1 MFEWLKNNR
10 QKNIKGAFFNQVDIT
25 EGEFI
30 KVVPV
35 GNFPQHPDGPHEI
48 TPADIQAMAINFNN
62 SKKDLLFDYEHGSL
76 FGKSRAAGWSAEV
89 KAEADGLYV
98 KYPAFTPAAK
108 EMIANREFRY
118 FSPVY
123 FMKAKDKL
131 GREVG
136 AKLDS
141 VALTNIPYMDNE
153 IDPIKNDSSEIPMD
167 KNLLKLLGLG
177 ENATQADVDAKLTAL
192 RGKYKLDENATFDQ
206 IIEAAGKKP
215 KGDGD
220 PKPAG
225 DAKPKDGAPAA
236 LTQADVDKAVEKKLV
251 ERDAEVMVNSAIADG
266 KILPAEK
273 NVWLNSAKADLAQ
286 TKILL
291 DARPKAGAL
300 PGKMKINSSASGKE
314 DDKKSATEKA
324 ADHFKTMGRAQQ
336 V

>member
-10 QKNIKGAFFNQVDIT
+10 HKNIKGAFFNQVDIS
-25 EGEFI
+25 EGEFVKI
-30 KVVPV
+30 VPV
-35 GNFPQHPDGPHEI
+35 GNFPQHPDGAHEI
-48 TPADIQAMAINFNN
+48 TPADIQAMERNFND
-62 SKKDLLFDYEHGSL
+62 SKKDLLFDYEHGSI
-76 FGKSRAAGWSAEV
+76 FGSSRAAGWSAEV
-89 KAEADGLYV
+89 KAQPDGLYV
-98 KYPAFTPAAK
+98 KYPAFTPRAAESIK
-108 EMIANREFRY
+108 NREYRY

-131 GREVG
+131 GRDIG

-141 VALTNIPYMDNE
+141 VALTNIPYLENE
-153 IDPIKNDSSEIPMD
+153 IDHIKNDSSEIPMD

-177 ENATQADVDAKLTAL
+177 ENATQAGVDAKLTAL
-192 RGKYKLDENATFDQ
+192 RGQFKLDENATLDQ

-215 KGDGD
+215 EGDGAV
-220 PKPAG
+220 KPADG
-225 DAKPKDGAPAA
+225 EKPKETPPA
-236 LTQADVDKAVEKKLV
+236 LTQADVEKAVKKELV
-251 ERDAEVMVNSAIADG
+251 ERDAEVLVNSAITDG

-300 PGKMKINSSASGKE
+300 PGKMKINSNASGKE
-314 DDKKSATEKA
+314 EDKKSATEKA
-324 ADHFKTMGRAQQ
+324 ADHFKSMGRSQH